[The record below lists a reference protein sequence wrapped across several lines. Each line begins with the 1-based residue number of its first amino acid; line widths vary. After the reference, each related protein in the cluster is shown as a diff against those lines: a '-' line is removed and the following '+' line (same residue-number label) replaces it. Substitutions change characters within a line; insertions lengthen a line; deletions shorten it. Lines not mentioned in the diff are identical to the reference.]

1 MKITK
6 QLLKQ
11 IIKEEMS
18 GIDEEIS
25 LRSQAGVQKTE
36 LEKIY
41 KFLEMQM
48 QNKSLGVNPNVTKRV
63 VDQLVE
69 LVNNIDMGRGRGP
82 KLPPEASV
90 APDIQFQPK
99 DGNE

>member
-11 IIKEEMS
+11 IIKEEFNN
-18 GIDEEIS
+18 IDEEIS
-25 LRSQAGVQKTE
+25 LRSQAGVQKRE

-48 QNKSLGVNPNVTKRV
+48 QNKSLGFNPDVTKRV
-63 VDQLVE
+63 IDQLVE
-69 LVNNIDMGRGRGP
+69 LVNNIDMGTGRGP
-82 KLPPEASV
+82 QLPAEYPPGV
-90 APDIQFQPK
+90 ILRQPK

>member
-11 IIKEEMS
+11 ILKEEINDIVEALPPGATAS
-18 GIDEEIS
+18 IQ
-25 LRSQAGVQKTE
+25 RAQ

-48 QNKSLGVNPNVTKRV
+48 QNKSLGFDDDVTMKV
-63 VDQLVE
+63 VHQLFE
-69 LVNNIDMGRGRGP
+69 LVDSIDTGAAGEGYPIGARTYGVRP
-82 KLPPEASV
+82 
-90 APDIQFQPK
+90 PK

>member
-6 QLLKQ
+6 QLLEQ
-11 IIKEEMS
+11 IIKEEIN

-25 LRSQAGVQKTE
+25 LRSQAGVQKRE

-48 QNKSLGVNPNVTKRV
+48 QNKSLGFDDAATMKV
-63 VDQLVE
+63 VHQLFE
-69 LVNNIDMGRGRGP
+69 LVDSIDTGGAGKGHPIGARTYGVRP
-82 KLPPEASV
+82 
-90 APDIQFQPK
+90 PK

>member
-6 QLLKQ
+6 QLLEQ
-11 IIKEEMS
+11 IIKEEIN

-25 LRSQAGVQKTE
+25 LRSQAGVQKRE

-48 QNKSLGVNPNVTKRV
+48 Q
-63 VDQLVE
+63 E
-69 LVNNIDMGRGRGP
+69 
-82 KLPPEASV
+82 
-90 APDIQFQPK
+90 
-99 DGNE
+99 